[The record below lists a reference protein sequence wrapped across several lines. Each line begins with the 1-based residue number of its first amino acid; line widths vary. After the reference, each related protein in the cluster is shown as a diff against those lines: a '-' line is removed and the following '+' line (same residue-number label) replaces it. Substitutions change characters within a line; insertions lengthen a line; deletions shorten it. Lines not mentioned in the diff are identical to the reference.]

1 MPKLH
6 QPAFVR
12 VFLFLALEIYPMDFD
27 IDKLADLDFEAAQQ
41 RANEAMAERDEEASK
56 IPVTSKCESGACEI

>member
-1 MPKLH
+1 
-6 QPAFVR
+6 
-12 VFLFLALEIYPMDFD
+12 MDFD
-27 IDKLADLDFEAAQQ
+27 INALDGIDFEAAQQ

>member
-1 MPKLH
+1 MQL
-6 QPAFVR
+6 PAIER
-12 VFLFLALEIYPMDFD
+12 VFSFLALEIYPMDFD

>member
-1 MPKLH
+1 
-6 QPAFVR
+6 
-12 VFLFLALEIYPMDFD
+12 MDFD
-27 IDKLADLDFEAAQQ
+27 IDKLADLDFETAQQ